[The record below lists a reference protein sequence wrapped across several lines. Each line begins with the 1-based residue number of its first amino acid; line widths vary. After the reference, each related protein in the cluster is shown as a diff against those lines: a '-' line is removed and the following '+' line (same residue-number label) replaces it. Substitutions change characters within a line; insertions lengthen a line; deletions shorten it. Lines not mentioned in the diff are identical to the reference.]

1 MNRRGLSL
9 LEMLLAIT
17 ITSVIGVAVSSMM
30 VSAANSLSSKDDGR
44 SSAIRLATTKIRLGA
59 YIAPSLCVLDKST
72 DQIVLWFDDSRES
85 STVHASEIRWI
96 VFDDETKTLSV
107 MFVDFP
113 DSWTQAMV
121 DAADIE
127 CTTLTNYDSLLSM
140 FYSSDLITTV
150 PLVDS
155 METCSYWINQINP
168 LEATRVCIRFSLVS
182 DFGVTK
188 DSIIDESIRLH
199 FPPIE

>member
-1 MNRRGLSL
+1 MNRRGISL
-9 LEMLLAIT
+9 LETLLAIS
-17 ITSVIGVAVSSMM
+17 ITSVIGVAVSSLM
-30 VSAANSLSSKDDGR
+30 AAATNSLSSRDDGR

-72 DQIVLWFDDSRES
+72 DQIVLWFDDSRQS

-96 VFDDETKTLSV
+96 EFDDEDKTLTV
-107 MFVDFP
+107 KFVDFP
-113 DSWTQAMV
+113 DSWTQEMV
-121 DAADIE
+121 DAADTE
-127 CTTLTNYDSLLSM
+127 CTTLTDYASLLTS
-140 FYSSDLITTV
+140 FESSDFVTTV

-155 METCSYWINQINP
+155 MNSCNFWINQVIP
-168 LEATRVCIRFSLVS
+168 EEATRVSVRFSLVS

-199 FPPIE
+199 VTPNE